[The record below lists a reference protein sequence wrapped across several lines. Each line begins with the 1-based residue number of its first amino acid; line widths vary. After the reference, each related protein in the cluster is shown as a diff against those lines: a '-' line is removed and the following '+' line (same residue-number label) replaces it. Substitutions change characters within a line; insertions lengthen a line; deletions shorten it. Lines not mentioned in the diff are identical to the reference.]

1 MPPQRDIS
9 NLFFLYAIVFYHQR
23 QTNIDF
29 LRVSFIIS
37 SCRHYIETNTLLHFI
52 TVIIKNTSSPKKK
65 KKKPV
70 LHEKKC
76 SVELQVLPAGTRV
89 TITSPPVLK

>member
-29 LRVSFIIS
+29 LCVSFIIS

-65 KKKPV
+65 KKNLCCMIRSARLNSKF
-70 LHEKKC
+70 C
-76 SVELQVLPAGTRV
+76 LQVHALQ
-89 TITSPPVLK
+89 